1 MKDHSVSEVTV
12 VPNPPGP
19 SSGGAFGI
27 PHVFLQIMTTVATL
41 EYLTK
46 LGQLEK
52 ICVDRILLHNWP
64 ACFWHVFDWRHPRRP

>member
-46 LGQLEK
+46 LGQDSPSQLARLFLA
-52 ICVDRILLHNWP
+52 RI
-64 ACFWHVFDWRHPRRP
+64 